1 MMAKKIFEERGMQLP
16 AKEAVIITPKEVYYL
31 QPGPDAG
38 KLVE

>member
-1 MMAKKIFEERGMQLP
+1 MMLP
-16 AKEAVIITPKEVYYL
+16 AKEAVILTPEEIYYL